1 MRRSPRFSR
10 WSNAR
15 DGRADG
21 IDLHFSAEDQVVNR
35 VRHAL
40 KGFES
45 LDDGVFL

>member
-1 MRRSPRFSR
+1 MAISH
-10 WSNAR
+10 N
-15 DGRADG
+15 
-21 IDLHFSAEDQVVNR
+21 SAEDQVVNG